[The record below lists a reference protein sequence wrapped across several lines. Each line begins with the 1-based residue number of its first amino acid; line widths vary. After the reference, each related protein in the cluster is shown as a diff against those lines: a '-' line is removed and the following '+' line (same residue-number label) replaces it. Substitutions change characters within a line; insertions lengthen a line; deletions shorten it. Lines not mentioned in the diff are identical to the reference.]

1 MHVSLHSTLEA
12 IVRFPHDP
20 LSTDEAGHL
29 IGRSGSAISKACQL
43 KKITATMSNF
53 RGERET
59 YGARGYQGY
68 RITKANLIEWL
79 WRNESGDKAL
89 LREAMRDLCPRLLK
103 ALETRESPAASAK
116 PKNVIAFE
124 HPDLFPQ
131 FFDQPKSA

>member
-20 LSTDEAGHL
+20 MSTDEVGHL
-29 IGRSGSAISKACQL
+29 LGRDPATISLACKRGL
-43 KKITATMSNF
+43 IPATLTNF
-53 RGERET
+53 KGLRGAH
-59 YGARGYQGY
+59 GARGYRGY
-68 RITKANLIEWL
+68 RITKANLIGWL

-89 LREAMRDLCPRLLK
+89 LQEAMRDLCPRLLK
-103 ALETRESPAASAK
+103 ALETRDSPAATAK

-131 FFDQPKSA
+131 LLDQPKSA